1 MSTKQ
6 PTVAIALRSYQQSPL
21 WLLRAMLTR
30 RGPSV
35 GVDSVNLSNKYAVP

>member
-6 PTVAIALRSYQQSPL
+6 PTVAIVLRSYRRSPL
-21 WLLRAMLTR
+21 WLLRATLIR

>member
-6 PTVAIALRSYQQSPL
+6 PTVAIVLCSYRRSPL

-35 GVDSVNLSNKYAVP
+35 EVDSVNLSNKYAIP